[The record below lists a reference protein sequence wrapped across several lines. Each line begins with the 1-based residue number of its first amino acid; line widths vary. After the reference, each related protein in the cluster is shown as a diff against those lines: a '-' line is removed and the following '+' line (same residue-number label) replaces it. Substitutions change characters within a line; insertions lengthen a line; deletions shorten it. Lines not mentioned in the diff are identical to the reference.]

1 MNGLVNSLDS
11 ILQEIE
17 KYQNRLF
24 ETLPIDFK
32 NGELRNE
39 IYIKLENFHI
49 CRSKDFMT
57 NLYSRTIF
65 FYLDFL
71 SQVSAIH
78 RREGKRRGIIF
89 IPLYR
94 IHPLTNG

>member
-1 MNGLVNSLDS
+1 M
-11 ILQEIE
+11 
-17 KYQNRLF
+17 
-24 ETLPIDFK
+24 DFK

-65 FYLDFL
+65 SIWISFHRFPRFTGEKGKEEGSSLFL
-71 SQVSAIH
+71 FIASTRSQT
-78 RREGKRRGIIF
+78 GDTTYF
-89 IPLYR
+89 
-94 IHPLTNG
+94 